1 MIAGAAANRQ
11 TSPTTDRGPDE
22 ADEFP
27 RRFAAALRVQDCK
40 ALAARL
46 IEAAQ
51 GAPLTGAMDAD
62 SGDQLCCPA
71 GSGAAVPG
79 AAGLVLLDW
88 PEGWQ
93 ASSLTVSALT
103 EQ

>member
-51 GAPLTGAMDAD
+51 GAPLTGAIDAD
-62 SGDQLCCPA
+62 SGDLPRF
-71 GSGAAVPG
+71 AALP
-79 AAGLVLLDW
+79 GLVLPAR